1 MEYFYCILLGGGI
14 DLKKQAVRGKHVKA
28 KQVEPQQPKHK
39 MNPQLLRLMVIFP
52 NVLSYLLLIGVVVF
66 TISNFKNLEQAGN
79 LWFWL
84 LTLAVLAFLS
94 VSTTISISKKLKAGS
109 L

>member
-1 MEYFYCILLGGGI
+1 MG
-14 DLKKQAVRGKHVKA
+14 KKKKKGNHVRN
-28 KQVEPQQPKHK
+28 KQVATKQQPQQQPAQK

-52 NVLSYLLLIGVVVF
+52 NVLSYLLLIGVIVF
-66 TISNFKNLEQAGN
+66 TLTNFSAIQEAGE

-84 LTLAVLAFLS
+84 LTLGVLAFLS
-94 VSTTISISKKLKAGS
+94 VTTTLSISKKLKAGA